1 MFITE
6 DNWARMMRASR
17 AKVLDKLNVQTQRHW
32 RVDEDSGSGV
42 DLPGRCIF
50 AQNDSYLE
58 MCNPGWK
65 EQYMGVMGL
74 LLIVPFG
81 LFIIWGWYGFAV
93 HPLLFDAFVIGTEV
107 TQYTHRDDVAYLW
120 FGWLLLFP
128 LAAASAFMIFAA
140 FYYMGNR
147 TLFFTYL
154 RGRIRFNRLTRKV
167 YVLRPGYCGGNK
179 VFDWDRLVALCDLS
193 GPRRTLKVLALY
205 YPPFDAK
212 DQPVKGP
219 AKGEDC
225 IFVGNVL
232 PSYAAALPT
241 WEYIR
246 RYMQEGPT
254 VDRIPHDVS
263 DRFNKVVR
271 FVPQEYTTYCGKP
284 DGQQY
289 RLEVRPGLGGTLLQ
303 MLSQV
308 TCSWAK
314 FPKGWQSDS
323 GLGEPEDRPVQTGA
337 VMTALVYRAKGRL
350 SLEDEV
356 EFLTHWGT
364 KEALAEA
371 RTKLAHE
378 PRAAA

>member
-1 MFITE
+1 MLRIE
-6 DNWARMMRASR
+6 
-17 AKVLDKLNVQTQRHW
+17 LDKLNVPGQRHW
-32 RVDEDSGSGV
+32 KVQEDSGSGV
-42 DLPGRCIF
+42 GLPGRCIF

-81 LFIIWGWYGFAV
+81 LFIIWIWYGLAV
-93 HPLLFDAFVIGTEV
+93 HPLWSGNVMFFVPWQTIPFDSFYVWA
-107 TQYTHRDDVAYLW
+107 
-120 FGWLLLFP
+120 GWLFLFP
-128 LAAASAFMIFAA
+128 FAAASAFMIFAA
-140 FYYMGNR
+140 FCYMGNR
-147 TLFFTYL
+147 TLFFTDL

-205 YPPFDAK
+205 HPPFDAN

-232 PSYAAALPT
+232 PSYEAARPL

-254 VDRIPHDVS
+254 VDRIPHNATEH
-263 DRFNKVVR
+263 FNKVAR
-271 FVPQEYTTYCGKP
+271 YVPQEYTTYCGKP

-289 RLEVRPGLGGTLLQ
+289 RLEVRPGLGGTFLH
-303 MLSQV
+303 MLSQM
-308 TCSWAK
+308 TCDWAK
-314 FPKGWQSDS
+314 FPKEWQSDS

-337 VMTALVYRAKGRL
+337 VMTALAYRARGRL

-371 RTKLAHE
+371 RLAQAQRAR
-378 PRAAA
+378 RAA